1 MLGYVTLGTSNLAAA
16 IDFYTALTA
25 EMGWKKLMG
34 TDRIVFFG
42 SSMEQAALAICT
54 PYDEQAPTAGNGV
67 MVAFHGGSPEGVDAL
82 YSKAIELGATCDGE
96 PGERVPGVFYGAY
109 LRVAEGNNLCFC
121 HFTL

>member
-1 MLGYVTLGTSNLAAA
+1 MLGYVTLGTSNLSSA
-16 IDFYTALTA
+16 IEFYSALTA
-25 EMGWKKLMG
+25 GMGWQKLMG

-54 PYDEQAPTAGNGV
+54 PYDEQAPTAGNGT

-82 YSKAIELGATCDGE
+82 YATAIELGATCDGE

-109 LRVAEGNNLCFC
+109 VRDTEGNKLCFC

>member
-1 MLGYVTLGTSNLAAA
+1 
-16 IDFYTALTA
+16 
-25 EMGWKKLMG
+25 MGWKKLMG

-109 LRVAEGNNLCFC
+109 VRDSEGNKLCFC

>member
-1 MLGYVTLGTSNLAAA
+1 MLGYVTLGTSNFAAA

-25 EMGWKKLMG
+25 QMGWKKLMG

-82 YSKAIELGATCDGE
+82 YSKRLLNLAPPATE
-96 PGERVPGVFYGAY
+96 SQASVSPAFSMV
-109 LRVAEGNNLCFC
+109 LM
-121 HFTL
+121 